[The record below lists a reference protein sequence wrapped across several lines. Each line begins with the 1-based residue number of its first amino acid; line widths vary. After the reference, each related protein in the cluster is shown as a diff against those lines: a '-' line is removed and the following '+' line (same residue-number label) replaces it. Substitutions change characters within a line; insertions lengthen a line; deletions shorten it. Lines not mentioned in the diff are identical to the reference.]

1 MPASASA
8 GLVAL
13 NVSVRSA
20 LSGVQS
26 FVVASDAVVV
36 TVLATWGES
45 APIEV
50 VVEDASLSIETSGST
65 TTVVRL
71 TNTANARA
79 EGELDLAGSNLAY
92 LQATWIRLGDGARTS
107 SFSLAPGAS
116 ARYTLELVRL
126 TTGASSAEPEV
137 LATYTMAGTE
147 RTESG
152 GIIEVD
158 LPGPAMPP
166 TGMDLGVVQ
175 LSNQDSLLA
184 LASGWVMS
192 MLLFGLLRIRRSSVE
207 DEDLDED
214 ETSEKEVVELGHN
227 EARVED
233 GNKVTCPSCDAVL
246 GVPSGSD
253 PPFRFTCPTCSSS
266 IRVLP

>member
-1 MPASASA
+1 MCLCVAFRNAPNLSPA
-8 GLVAL
+8 
-13 NVSVRSA
+13 
-20 LSGVQS
+20 
-26 FVVASDAVVV
+26 
-36 TVLATWGES
+36 
-45 APIEV
+45 PH
-50 VVEDASLSIETSGST
+50 
-65 TTVVRL
+65 
-71 TNTANARA
+71 
-79 EGELDLAGSNLAY
+79 
-92 LQATWIRLGDGARTS
+92 
-107 SFSLAPGAS
+107 PS

-152 GIIEVD
+152 GAITVD
-158 LPGPAMPP
+158 LPGPEMPP
-166 TGMDLGVVQ
+166 TGMDLGLVQ

-192 MLLFGLLRIRRSSVE
+192 MLLFGLLRIRRSATAE
-207 DEDLDED
+207 DEDQDE
-214 ETSEKEVVELGHN
+214 EEGSEKEVVELGHN
-227 EARVED
+227 EARLED